1 MREQG
6 VMKMKSREQMSPQ
19 EETLQLL
26 WNQQGWRIWRS
37 KHSHLQE
44 TRQKNEKVVLS
55 SQNALGLQPAA
66 DQGCPG
72 WTELSPT
79 PPPPHLQLKKRGSHV
94 VTGGF
99 CSRSEE
105 LRCPDVA

>member
-1 MREQG
+1 
-6 VMKMKSREQMSPQ
+6 MKSREQ
-19 EETLQLL
+19 EETLQLP
-26 WNQQGWRIWRS
+26 WNQQGWRRP
-37 KHSHLQE
+37 HLQE
-44 TRQKNEKVVLS
+44 TRQENEEVLLS

-72 WTELSPT
+72 WTGLS
-79 PPPPHLQLKKRGSHV
+79 PPPPLPHHLQLKKRGSHV